1 MDSPWILDDFG
12 RRALEA
18 VLPQKSPGGVTW
30 MKWLKS
36 VSKIWITGWWSLEHV
51 LFFRILEI
59 IIPID

>member
-36 VSKIWITGWWSLEHV
+36 VSKIWKTGWV
-51 LFFRILEI
+51 TGTCI
-59 IIPID
+59 IFSIHWR